1 MDFRLFNKQ
10 TAPNAPKSSI
20 SKQQTRKMWIRIVL
34 TVLISSLIIVYLMPR
49 SATFNYEYREGH
61 PWRYGDLFAKQ
72 KFNIEMS
79 DSAISAQEDSVR
91 KAFQPY
97 FNVNATV
104 RPAMIAKIKSV
115 EVTTGDSENKV
126 KALSNREMA
135 PYVIHASQLLDTVY
149 SHGVVSPQIYDSLQ
163 NVGVKAVRLITNNV
177 AYSVPFSSIF
187 STQSAYQFI
196 MNHDR
201 ERFSPNVM
209 ARLNINLVLEEN
221 ARLDYEKSKEECDD
235 QLARIPR
242 GVGLVVAGERIVSR
256 GEIVTP
262 EIYLKLKSYD
272 KVVQEEE
279 LENDRLP
286 YIIFGQFI
294 MVLIVLSV
302 LASFVYLFRRD
313 YWQNWSCAVLLY
325 SLVVVFSVVASLMV
339 SQHFYHIFM
348 VPVCFVPIVIRVF
361 LDSRTAFVFHTGM
374 ILLISFVLTY
384 PYEFILLQLVAGLI
398 TIQTLRE
405 LQQRSQVF
413 QAAFII
419 TVSYMVFY
427 TAYELTVGISFQEM
441 DRSYFMFFLIN
452 GVCLLFTYPML
463 WALEKSFGFVSDVT
477 LVELSNINHPLLQEL
492 SENCPGTFQHSMQ
505 VANLAAEVAKKIGAK
520 VQLVRTGALYHD
532 IGKTKHPGYFTE
544 NQGSINPHDRLTE
557 QRSAAAIIEHVT
569 YGVELAGKYKL
580 PDVIKRFITTHHGK
594 STTRYFYIKYKN
606 AHPDEEVDPAP
617 FTYPGPNPSTA
628 EEAILMMCDGVEAAS
643 RSLQEYTEDTVA
655 GIVDKIVDSLLDE
668 GYFSECDITLRDIS
682 IAKSTL
688 KERLVNIYH
697 TRITYPELNKPEEEN
712 NNNSNPQPQLQP

>member
-20 SKQQTRKMWIRIVL
+20 NKQQTRKMWIRIVL

-405 LQQRSQVF
+405 LQQRSQ
-413 QAAFII
+413 
-419 TVSYMVFY
+419 
-427 TAYELTVGISFQEM
+427 E
-441 DRSYFMFFLIN
+441 
-452 GVCLLFTYPML
+452 P
-463 WALEKSFGFVSDVT
+463 
-477 LVELSNINHPLLQEL
+477 
-492 SENCPGTFQHSMQ
+492 
-505 VANLAAEVAKKIGAK
+505 
-520 VQLVRTGALYHD
+520 
-532 IGKTKHPGYFTE
+532 
-544 NQGSINPHDRLTE
+544 
-557 QRSAAAIIEHVT
+557 
-569 YGVELAGKYKL
+569 
-580 PDVIKRFITTHHGK
+580 
-594 STTRYFYIKYKN
+594 
-606 AHPDEEVDPAP
+606 
-617 FTYPGPNPSTA
+617 
-628 EEAILMMCDGVEAAS
+628 
-643 RSLQEYTEDTVA
+643 
-655 GIVDKIVDSLLDE
+655 
-668 GYFSECDITLRDIS
+668 
-682 IAKSTL
+682 
-688 KERLVNIYH
+688 
-697 TRITYPELNKPEEEN
+697 
-712 NNNSNPQPQLQP
+712 